1 MLLASGKR
9 FSGAPSNESAKH
21 RGRRTLVLRS
31 TVDRKSG
38 ADSGD
43 AGFELMKLFGW
54 IKGRESQNERERRR
68 WRQAWTEAMAA
79 EDAGRAAT
87 LRASLEGLQVE
98 KGDDIEVE
106 LEMLDALEQLG
117 RLREVAA
124 AGSLPL
130 VETHHRVV
138 AGEICHFTAPATLP
152 DDPSQASGRLLFT
165 AARAIFVGGGRP
177 LAIAWHAV
185 RDVIQTDRD
194 LLLVRA
200 ENSAS
205 HFRFNTY
212 GDAVAAAFLARRLKG
227 SRGARGL

>member
-1 MLLASGKR
+1 
-9 FSGAPSNESAKH
+9 
-21 RGRRTLVLRS
+21 
-31 TVDRKSG
+31 
-38 ADSGD
+38 
-43 AGFELMKLFGW
+43 MKLFGW
-54 IKGRESQNERERRR
+54 IKERKSESDRERRR
-68 WRQAWTEAMAA
+68 WRQAWGEAMAA
-79 EDAGRAAT
+79 EDASRLAT
-87 LRASLEGLQVE
+87 LRSALDGLPLQ

-117 RLREVAA
+117 TLRHTTA
-124 AGSLPL
+124 AGLLPI

-177 LAIAWHAV
+177 QPIAWHSV

-194 LLLVRA
+194 LLLVRS
-200 ENSAS
+200 ENSGS

-212 GDAVAAAFLARRLKG
+212 SDAVTAAFLARRLKV
-227 SRGARGL
+227 SRGARVL